1 MFNQKSSFPTAFT
14 FARPPGEFRCGRF
27 AFQTEQQEAKR
38 MCDFSLQAFKSRPA
52 QVADKLIVKDFGV
65 GTRGFVSTVEAEC
78 DTAVCVMPGTEIAF
92 DAPITQPGF
101 FFPAKQVSAHS
112 TAIFRQINLDQ
123 ERMHHDCLE
132 LPDGEQ
138 ILLTNLIAG
147 QRATVLQLPAA
158 PRNEAEAKAQTRLEV
173 VG

>member
-1 MFNQKSSFPTAFT
+1 
-14 FARPPGEFRCGRF
+14 
-27 AFQTEQQEAKR
+27 
-38 MCDFSLQAFKSRPA
+38 
-52 QVADKLIVKDFGV
+52 VVKDFGT
-65 GTRGFVSTVEAEC
+65 GTRGFSASEDLSV
-78 DTAVCVMPGTEIAF
+78 AVCLLPGSELAF
-92 DAPITQPGF
+92 DAPIKQPGF
-101 FFPAKQVSAHS
+101 FFPDQKVSAHS

-138 ILLTNLIAG
+138 ILLTNLVAG

-158 PRNEAEAKAQTRLEV
+158 PRNEAEAKAQQRLEV

>member
-1 MFNQKSSFPTAFT
+1 
-14 FARPPGEFRCGRF
+14 
-27 AFQTEQQEAKR
+27 
-38 MCDFSLQAFKSRPA
+38 MCDYSIQHVASRPA
-52 QVADKLIVKDFGV
+52 AIGDKLVVKDFGTC
-65 GTRGFVSTVEAEC
+65 TRGFSASEDLSV
-78 DTAVCVMPGTEIAF
+78 AVCLLPGSELAF

-112 TAIFRQINLDQ
+112 TAIFRQINLQ

-138 ILLTNLIAG
+138 ILLTNLVAG